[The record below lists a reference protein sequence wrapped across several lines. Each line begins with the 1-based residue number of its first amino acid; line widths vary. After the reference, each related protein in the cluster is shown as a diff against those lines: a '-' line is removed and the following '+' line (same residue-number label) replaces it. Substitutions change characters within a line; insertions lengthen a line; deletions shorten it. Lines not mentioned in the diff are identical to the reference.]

1 MFNLFRKKKVI
12 QENDYIFL
20 KAIMKALS
28 NKYPY
33 LLPQVS
39 KEFILDKTLNQLGD
53 IGTYTFTLNAK
64 LETKYSN
71 KSLPQFYII
80 KDISIW
86 NNLKGKFEQIELHIL
101 EGMIAGIKVTSE
113 YSDLDLKKIDISKVK
128 EKHFNNHERDNLK
141 KIIGSVTD
149 NLLSKLDIEGTFK
162 IKIPEGEFFTIKDL
176 GDGNYLSMDN
186 DGAVYGM
193 IHDPYE
199 VEKLFD
205 NKEVFFEALKYGKF
219 NIYEYFNKKMSV

>member
-20 KAIMKALS
+20 KAVMKALS

-53 IGTYTFTLNAK
+53 IGTYTITLNAK
-64 LETKYSN
+64 LESKYSN
-71 KSLPQFYII
+71 KSLPQFFII

-101 EGMIAGIKVTSE
+101 EGMIAGFKVTSE
-113 YSDLDLKKIDISKVK
+113 YSDLDLKKIDISKIK
-128 EKHFNNHERDNLK
+128 EKHFNNDERDTLK

-149 NLLSKLDIEGTFK
+149 NLSSKLDIEGTFK
-162 IKIPEGEFFTIKDL
+162 VKIPEGEFFTIKDL
-176 GDGNYLSMDN
+176 GDGNYLSMDK

-205 NKEVFFEALKYGKF
+205 NKEVFFEALKYGEF